1 MIWNSTFDSSTP
13 KDANVLKYERFL
25 AEKALEED
33 GTPGKWLLRFSS
45 YNRPRSGTE
54 ARGLKRIG
62 IVYYALSSIQ
72 KNRKVGH
79 TLIVHQVGRGWAYTS

>member
-1 MIWNSTFDSSTP
+1 MFSSTN
-13 KDANVLKYERFL
+13 DFL

-33 GTPGKWLLRFSS
+33 GIPGKWLLRFSS
-45 YNRPRSGTE
+45 YNRPRSETE